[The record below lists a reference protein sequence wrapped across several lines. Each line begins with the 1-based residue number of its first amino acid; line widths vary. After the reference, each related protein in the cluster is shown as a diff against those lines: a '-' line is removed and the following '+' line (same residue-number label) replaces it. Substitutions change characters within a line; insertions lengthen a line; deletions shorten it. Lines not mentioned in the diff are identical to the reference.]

1 MEINVVAGSIQEQTV
16 DAIVVNWIEGVQIP
30 SGATKAVDS
39 VLGGAIQELVQGG
52 DFGGRLG
59 EVAVLYPRTALP
71 AQRVLVVGL
80 GPGDSL
86 DLEAVRRASAEALKR
101 LRQLNA
107 RQVASIV
114 HGAGAAGLGV
124 RQAAQA
130 TVEGAL
136 LGLYRLP
143 KVHQQEQE
151 NYEIQTLTLV
161 EFDAQKLEAVQA
173 GANLAQVVAQGVAL
187 ARDLVNLPPNVA
199 TPTHMA
205 QTAERIAAEQSM
217 HLTIGDRTWAAERK
231 MGGFLAVASG
241 AGEEPR
247 FIVLEHN
254 RGRTDLD
261 TLVLVGKG
269 ITFDSGGVSLKPAEK
284 MWQMKSDMGGAA
296 AVLGTMQA
304 VGKLGLPLHVV
315 GIAPCTENMPDGHAY
330 HPADVITAS
339 NGKTIEIISTD
350 AEGRMVLADGL
361 VYAAQYKPKAVVD
374 LATLTSSCVIALG
387 DGVAGGIFST
397 DDGLRDALLD
407 ASQRTHERLWPM
419 PLFDDY
425 RHAIRSLVADMKNS
439 GGKTGGVGTSAA
451 FLREFTSYPWAHLDI
466 APVALVDKERAGPYI
481 PVGGSGFGV
490 RLLVDFLLNWSG
502 IEDR

>member
-1 MEINVVAGSIQEQTV
+1 MEIEILQGSIQAQAV
-16 DAIVVNWIEGVQIP
+16 DAIVVNWIEGVKTP
-30 SGATKAVDS
+30 SGASKAVDS
-39 VLGGAIQELVQGG
+39 ALGGALQELVQSG
-52 DFGGRLG
+52 DFSGRLG
-59 EVAVLYPRTALP
+59 EVAVLYPRAALP

-80 GPGDSL
+80 GPAQTL

-107 RQVASIV
+107 RRVASIV
-114 HGAGAAGLGV
+114 HGAGTAGLEA

-143 KVHQQEQE
+143 AVHQKAQEDRD
-151 NYEIQTLTLV
+151 IQSLTLV
-161 EFDAQKLEAVQA
+161 EFDAQKVEAVRA
-173 GANLAQVVAQGVAL
+173 GANLAQIVAQAVGL

-199 TPTHMA
+199 TPTRLA
-205 QTAERIAAEQSM
+205 QAAGQIAAEYGM
-217 HLTIGDRTWAAERK
+217 HLIVGDREWAAEHK

-241 AGEEPR
+241 AGEQPR

-254 RGRTDLD
+254 RGREDLD

-284 MWQMKSDMGGAA
+284 MWEMKSDMGGAA
-296 AVLGTMQA
+296 AVLGAMQA
-304 VGKLGLPLHVV
+304 VGMLGLPLHVV

-330 HPADVITAS
+330 RPADVITAS

-374 LATLTSSCVIALG
+374 LATLTGACVTALG
-387 DGVAGGIFST
+387 DSVAAGLFST
-397 DDGLRDALLD
+397 DDRLREALLA
-407 ASQRTHERLWPM
+407 ASQRTNERLWPM
-419 PLFDDY
+419 PLYEDY
-425 RHAIRSLVADMKNS
+425 RRKIDSLVADIKNS
-439 GGKTGGVGTSAA
+439 GGKFGGVGASAA
-451 FLREFTSYPWAHLDI
+451 FLREFTSYPWAHVDI
-466 APVALVDKERAGPYI
+466 APVALVDKENAGPYT
-481 PVGGSGFGV
+481 PVGGTGFGV
-490 RLLVDFLLNWSG
+490 RLLVDFLRNWAG
-502 IEDR
+502 I

>member
-1 MEINVVAGSIQEQTV
+1 MEISVVQGSIQEQAV
-16 DAIVVNWIEGVQIP
+16 DAIIVNLLEGVKAP
-30 SGATKAVDS
+30 MGATKAVDTA
-39 VLGGAIQELVQGG
+39 LGGAIQELLAGG
-52 DFGGRLG
+52 DFSGRLG
-59 EVAVLYPRTALP
+59 EVVVLYPRRALP
-71 AQRVLVVGL
+71 ALRVLVVGL
-80 GPGDSL
+80 GRVETL

-101 LRQLNA
+101 LRQLGA

-114 HGAGAAGLGV
+114 HGGGSAGLDV

-143 KVHQQEQE
+143 AVRQQMQ
-151 NYEIQTLTLV
+151 NDQDIQSLTLV
-161 EFDAQKLEAVQA
+161 EFAADKLDEVRA
-173 GANLAQVVAQGVAL
+173 GANLAQAVAQGVRL

-199 TPTHMA
+199 TPARMA
-205 QTAERIAAEQSM
+205 QAAQQIASEHAM
-217 HLTIGDRTWAAERK
+217 HLTVGDRKWATERK

-254 RGRTDLD
+254 RGRDELD

-269 ITFDSGGVSLKPAEK
+269 ITFDSGGVSLKPAER
-284 MWQMKSDMGGAA
+284 MWKMKSDMGGAA
-296 AVLGTMQA
+296 AVLGTMQV
-304 VGKLGLPLHVV
+304 VGLLDLPLHVV

-361 VYAAQYKPKAVVD
+361 VYAAQYQPKAVVD

-387 DGVAGGIFST
+387 SGVAGGLFST
-397 DDGLRDALLD
+397 DANLRDALLA
-407 ASQRTHERLWPM
+407 ASQHTNERLWPM
-419 PLFDDY
+419 PLYEDY
-425 RHAIRSLVADMKNS
+425 RRTISSLVADMKNS

-466 APVALVDKERAGPYI
+466 ASMALVDKEKAGPYTPI
-481 PVGGSGFGV
+481 GGTGFGV
-490 RLLVDFLLNWSG
+490 RLLVDFLRGWAG
-502 IEDR
+502 VE